1 MQTITPD
8 FLFSQLRLALV
19 ATLAYGG
26 GAHWFTPEA
35 AGLYL
40 TLFTT
45 LAPIGIPWA
54 WAIVSNLGT
63 VRISSKSAAAVVAS
77 VEKTDPASATAGAV
91 AATQAAK

>member
-8 FLFSQLRLALV
+8 FIFSQLRLALV

-45 LAPIGIPWA
+45 LGPIAIPWGWSIIA
-54 WAIVSNLGT
+54 NLG
-63 VRISSKSAAAVVAS
+63 VVFVSHNSAAAKVAA
-77 VEKTDPASATAGAV
+77 VEKIDP
-91 AATQAAK
+91 QAAAAAAAIVATKGN

>member
-8 FLFSQLRLALV
+8 FLFSQIRLALV
-19 ATLAYGG
+19 AVLAYGG

-45 LAPIGIPWA
+45 LGPIAIPWA
-54 WAIVSNLGT
+54 WSIVANLGVVFVDHNSAAAKVAAVEKT
-63 VRISSKSAAAVVAS
+63 DPKSAEAAAVVAT
-77 VEKTDPASATAGAV
+77 KGT
-91 AATQAAK
+91 